1 MNLRIMLADD
11 HPFVLLGI
19 RATLMAHGGFTI
31 VGEAT
36 GPASLVQLM
45 ERTAC
50 DVLVTDL
57 TMPGAAGDVDDG
69 LRLIRRIRAG
79 WPEVRIVVLTSLTNA
94 AILRSIMSDGVIG
107 MLNKSESMDELA
119 AAIRAAG
126 AGRSYVSQSILRTL
140 AEASGEPLGMSPMR
154 NLSPRQREVIDMFVL
169 GKSISEIARDLGRDV
184 RTVSRQKRDAMA
196 KMGVSND
203 PGLFAFVR
211 AYGLSKE
218 IAQEI

>member
-1 MNLRIMLADD
+1 MLADD

-19 RATLMAHGGFTI
+19 RATLMAQGGFTV

-36 GPASLVQLM
+36 SPSSLVQLM
-45 ERTAC
+45 EKTPC

-57 TMPGAAGDVDDG
+57 TMPDSSGDCDDG
-69 LRLIRRIRAG
+69 LRLIRRIRTR

-119 AAIRAAG
+119 SAIRAAG
-126 AGRSYVSQSILRTL
+126 MNRSYVSRSILQTL
-140 AEASGEPLGMSPMR
+140 ADASGEPLGMSPMR
-154 NLSPRQREVIDMFVL
+154 HLSPRQAEVIRMFVR
-169 GKSISEIARDLGRDV
+169 GKSISEIARELGRDV
-184 RTVSRQKRDAMA
+184 RTISRQKRDAMA
-196 KMGVSND
+196 KLGVSND

-211 AYGLSKE
+211 AYGLVQRR
-218 IAQEI
+218 ITDC

>member
-1 MNLRIMLADD
+1 MLADD

-19 RATLMAHGGFTI
+19 RATLVALGGFAI

-36 GPASLVQLM
+36 SPSSLVQLM
-45 ERTAC
+45 EKTPC

-57 TMPGAAGDVDDG
+57 TMPNASGDADDG
-69 LRLIRRIRAG
+69 LRLIRRVRMG

-119 AAIRAAG
+119 SAIRAAG
-126 AGRSYVSQSILRTL
+126 AGRSYVSKSILLTL
-140 AEASGEPLGMSPMR
+140 AQASGDPPGMSPMR
-154 NLSPRQREVIDMFVL
+154 HLSPRQAEVIRMFVR

-196 KMGVSND
+196 KLGVSND

-211 AYGLSKE
+211 AYGLVQKA
-218 IAQEI
+218 IQDG

>member
-1 MNLRIMLADD
+1 MLADD

-19 RATLMAHGGFTI
+19 RATLVAHGGFTI

-36 GPASLVQLM
+36 SPSSLVQLM
-45 ERTAC
+45 GKTSC

-57 TMPGAAGDVDDG
+57 TMPDASGDADDG
-69 LRLIRRIRAG
+69 LRLIRRIRGG

-94 AILRSIMSDGVIG
+94 AILRSIVSDGVIG

-126 AGRSYVSQSILRTL
+126 AGRSYVSQSILLTL
-140 AEASGEPLGMSPMR
+140 SEASGEPLGMSPMR
-154 NLSPRQREVIDMFVL
+154 NLSPRQAEVIRMFVR

-196 KMGVSND
+196 KLGVSND

-211 AYGLSKE
+211 AYGLVQKV
-218 IAQEI
+218 A

>member
-1 MNLRIMLADD
+1 VNLRVMLADD

-19 RATLMAHGGFTI
+19 RATLMAQGGFTV

-36 GPASLVQLM
+36 NPSSLVQLM
-45 ERTAC
+45 EKTPC

-57 TMPGAAGDVDDG
+57 TMPDSSDDSDDG
-69 LRLIRRIRAG
+69 LRLIRRVRTR

-119 AAIRAAG
+119 SAIRAAG
-126 AGRSYVSQSILRTL
+126 MSRSYVSRSILQTL
-140 AEASGEPLGMSPMR
+140 ADASGEPLGMSPMR
-154 NLSPRQREVIDMFVL
+154 HLSQRQAEVVRMFVR
-169 GKSISEIARDLGRDV
+169 GKSISEIARELGRDV

-196 KMGVSND
+196 KLGVSND

-211 AYGLSKE
+211 AYGLVRRR
-218 IAQEI
+218 ITDC

>member
-19 RATLMAHGGFTI
+19 RATLVAHGGFTI

-36 GPASLVQLM
+36 NPSSLVQLM
-45 ERTAC
+45 SKTSC

-57 TMPGAAGDVDDG
+57 TMPDASGDADDG
-69 LRLIRRIRAG
+69 LRLIRRIRGG

-94 AILRSIMSDGVIG
+94 AILRSIVSDGVIG

-126 AGRSYVSQSILRTL
+126 AGRSYVSQSILLTL
-140 AEASGEPLGMSPMR
+140 AEASGEPIGISPMR
-154 NLSPRQREVIDMFVL
+154 NLSPRQAEVIRMFVR

-196 KMGVSND
+196 KLGVSND

-211 AYGLSKE
+211 AYGF
-218 IAQEI
+218 AQKVIQDR

>member
-1 MNLRIMLADD
+1 VNLRIMLADD

-19 RATLMAHGGFTI
+19 RATLLAQGGFTI

-36 GPASLVQLM
+36 SASGLFQAM
-45 ERTAC
+45 ETTPC

-57 TMPGAAGDVDDG
+57 AMPVESGDADDG
-69 LRLIRRIRAG
+69 LHLIRRIRSR
-79 WPEVRIVVLTSLTNA
+79 WPDVHIVVLTSLTNA
-94 AILRSIMSDGVIG
+94 AILRSIVSDGVTG

-119 AAIRAAG
+119 SAIRAAG
-126 AGRSYVSQSILRTL
+126 TGRSWVSQSILHTL
-140 AEASGEPLGMSPMR
+140 SQASGEPLGMAPMR
-154 NLSPRQREVIDMFVL
+154 DLSPRQAEVIGMFVR

-196 KMGVSND
+196 KLGVSND

-211 AYGLSKE
+211 AYGLTQNSM
-218 IAQEI
+218 QDS

>member
-1 MNLRIMLADD
+1 MGKT
-11 HPFVLLGI
+11 P
-19 RATLMAHGGFTI
+19 
-31 VGEAT
+31 
-36 GPASLVQLM
+36 
-45 ERTAC
+45 C

-57 TMPGAAGDVDDG
+57 TMPDASGDADDG
-69 LRLIRRIRAG
+69 LRLIRRIRGG
-79 WPEVRIVVLTSLTNA
+79 WPAVRIVVLTSLTNA

-126 AGRSYVSQSILRTL
+126 AGRSYVSQSILLTL

-154 NLSPRQREVIDMFVL
+154 NLSPRQAEVIRMFVR

-184 RTVSRQKRDAMA
+184 RTISRQKRDAMA
-196 KMGVSND
+196 KLGVSND

-211 AYGLSKE
+211 AYGLARE
-218 IAQEI
+218 AVQDN

>member
-1 MNLRIMLADD
+1 MLADD

-19 RATLMAHGGFTI
+19 RATLIAHGGFTV

-36 GPASLVQLM
+36 SPSSLVQLM
-45 ERTAC
+45 EQASC

-57 TMPGAAGDVDDG
+57 TMPDASGYADDG
-69 LRLIRRIRAG
+69 LRLIRRIRSG
-79 WPEVRIVVLTSLTNA
+79 WPDVRIVVLTSLTNA

-107 MLNKSESMDELA
+107 MLNKSESMDELS

-126 AGRSYVSQSILRTL
+126 TGRSYVSRSILQTL

-154 NLSPRQREVIDMFVL
+154 HLSPRQSEVIRMFVR

-196 KMGVSND
+196 KLGVSND

-211 AYGLSKE
+211 AYGLAPE
-218 IAQEI
+218 VIRDH